1 MAITISFRTN
11 SSGKKSAHPNVIP
24 HDAYHQFE
32 DENRGDDPPT
42 EARLNVILQEREAR
56 GIKLIERLQSA
67 RKRKDKPEEAHVEI
81 KIQKNVEGI
90 RRARQLLQ
98 DIRAQGSH
106 SQGSHSQGSHYP
118 NSHSQG
124 SHYPGSHSQG
134 YHSPDSHPQGSHPP
148 QQEANTAV
156 RRVPSAYP
164 DPPHL
169 GNSRITAEER
179 SVHFGDPMDAE
190 RGYRTQGEQHRYGQA
205 TQTYPVYEHL
215 ERTVDNQPDG
225 AHFQGLVD
233 VEREYRTHNV
243 PTDARHH
250 TDIHEQKLTRHLYIE
265 PNDAESPDQ
274 MHGLA
279 QQCCKCSA
287 VRTKTKPILR
297 CHQCSHLMCEGC
309 TSRTGKWLLKV
320 EVDEQGKIWSVV

>member
-1 MAITISFRTN
+1 MPMIRFSTKTSRR
-11 SSGKKSAHPNVIP
+11 KSANPNAIP
-24 HDAYHQFE
+24 HDAHHQFE
-32 DENRGDDPPT
+32 DDNKGDDPHA
-42 EARLNVILQEREAR
+42 EARLNAILQEREAK
-56 GIKLIERLQSA
+56 GIKLIERLQFA
-67 RKRKDKPEEAHVEI
+67 RKRQDRPEEAHLEV
-81 KIQKNVEGI
+81 KIQRNVEGI
-90 RRARQLLQ
+90 ISARQLLQ

-106 SQGSHSQGSHYP
+106 SQGSHSQGYHSQD
-118 NSHSQG
+118 SHS
-124 SHYPGSHSQG
+124 
-134 YHSPDSHPQGSHPP
+134 QGSHPP

-169 GNSRITAEER
+169 GNSHITAEER

-233 VEREYRTHNV
+233 VEKEYRTHNV
-243 PTDARHH
+243 LTDIGHH
-250 TDIHEQKLTRHLYIE
+250 TDIHEQRLTRHLYIE
-265 PNDAESPDQ
+265 LHDSESPDQ

-287 VRTKTKPILR
+287 VRTKTNPIQR
-297 CHQCSHLMCEGC
+297 CHQCPHLMCEGC

>member
-1 MAITISFRTN
+1 MPMTIRIRTN
-11 SSGKKSAHPNVIP
+11 FSRKESANPNVIP

-32 DENRGDDPPT
+32 DDNKGDDPHT
-42 EARLNVILQEREAR
+42 EARLNAILQEREAK
-56 GIKLIERLQSA
+56 GIKLIERRQFA
-67 RKRKDKPEEAHVEI
+67 RQRQYKPEEAHLEI
-81 KIQKNVEGI
+81 KIQRNVEDI
-90 RRARQLLQ
+90 IRARQLLQ

-106 SQGSHSQGSHYP
+106 SQGSHSQD
-118 NSHSQG
+118 SHSQG
-124 SHYPGSHSQG
+124 N
-134 YHSPDSHPQGSHPP
+134 HPP
-148 QQEANTAV
+148 QQVANRAV
-156 RRVPSAYP
+156 RRVPSTYP

-169 GNSRITAEER
+169 GNSRRTAEER

-205 TQTYPVYEHL
+205 TQTYPVYEFL

-243 PTDARHH
+243 PTDVGHH
-250 TDIHEQKLTRHLYIE
+250 TDIHEQRLTRHLYIE
-265 PNDAESPDQ
+265 PHDAESPDQ
-274 MHGLA
+274 MHGFA

-287 VRTKTKPILR
+287 VRTKSNPIQR
-297 CHQCSHLMCEGC
+297 CHQCPHLMCEGC